1 MQRKIDFRLCL
12 PSNYYT
18 RMNQI
23 EKELR
28 EKVTGWKKKM
38 ELIPIPKSHLFEQI
52 LIKHKNA
59 NFLFRKEY
67 QVN

>member
-1 MQRKIDFRLCL
+1 
-12 PSNYYT
+12 
-18 RMNQI
+18 MNEI